1 MWNLLWEKVLSKVSF
16 DLKTSLA
23 KQEEWRK
30 LSPCQPT
37 NISTYVSAIGLLR
50 FKFELVSEYLTQAEP
65 QGLVC
70 VMSVHTRNLS
80 CPQPC

>member
-1 MWNLLWEKVLSKVSF
+1 MSF

-23 KQEEWRK
+23 TQEEMWK

-37 NISTYVSAIGLLR
+37 NISTYLSATGLLR
-50 FKFELVSEYLTQAEP
+50 FKFELVPRYLTQAEP

-70 VMSVHTRNLS
+70 VMSVCTCNCS
-80 CPQPC
+80 CPQPCEL